1 MGVLKTKGIVISENN
16 FGDYDKMLTILTP
29 GMGKI
34 GCVAKGARRPKS
46 LLMAGSQ
53 FLCFGDYMLF
63 KGNNTYTLNSCETI
77 EIFYNIRMDI
87 DKLIIASELNKIILD
102 VTTEN
107 QNTYKI
113 LQLYLNTLYVL
124 SEMDMD
130 TKLLTSTFKLR
141 LLSLLG
147 FSPNIKEC
155 ANCKAQENISYF
167 SIRDNGFKCTS
178 CGKSD
183 KGAISILPETRDSIK
198 YIFMS
203 PAKKLYSFQT
213 SKEAVKE
220 LEIISKVYFN
230 EKMEKEYK

>member
-34 GCVAKGARRPKS
+34 GCLAKGARRPKS

-63 KGNNTYTLNSCETI
+63 KGNNTYTMNSCETI

-147 FSPNIKEC
+147 FSPNVKEC
-155 ANCKAQENISYF
+155 VNCKAQDDILYF
-167 SIRDNGFKCTS
+167 SISDNGFKCAS